1 MAIKIVRFS
10 QVVPEEPSGISKISK
25 ELIGTGDE
33 STSLNNGA
41 VHVIFIPENLP
52 RCFGLRSSI
61 GECLWSDK
69 SNFRN
74 LFAKEIY
81 KVVRHVRTPSLTIV
95 LQHKTMGGELLT
107 VQYRMSAHEMEGL
120 AGMPA
125 PEDGSDTVFDLCLD
139 ITDRMVLQL
148 IDSMSF
154 NIKPSYTSIDTTKPV
169 VPYDDAVDNFAS
181 WRNLCD
187 GTAPDRLQSAV
198 DDMKSELEVIKDQM
212 YSMAR
217 VPADCMNQDYIAA
230 KDILDGKFD
239 KYLGRDKKADKSEVR
254 GDSTALPPLRPNTD
268 DIKSEFDSM
277 RNKLRAL
284 AKRSDGGEDSMF
296 KSSKSSWI

>member
-107 VQYRMSAHEMEGL
+107 VQYRMTEHDIYDL
-120 AGMPA
+120 AGIPA
-125 PEDGSDTVFDLCLD
+125 AEDGSDRVFDMCLE

-154 NIKPSYTSIDTTKPV
+154 SIKPTTYSPIDATKTT

-181 WRNLCD
+181 WRNQCD
-187 GTAPDRLQSAV
+187 NTGPTPEQSEINNLKTVLDDIRNKMMTAA
-198 DDMKSELEVIKDQM
+198 
-212 YSMAR
+212 A
-217 VPADCMNQDYIAA
+217 VPADRMDQDYVTA
-230 KDILDGKFD
+230 KDIIDGKFD
-239 KYLGRDKKADKSEVR
+239 KYLGKDKKKDKSKTS
-254 GDSTALPPLRPNTD
+254 G
-268 DIKSEFDSM
+268 
-277 RNKLRAL
+277 
-284 AKRSDGGEDSMF
+284 DSMF
-296 KSSKSSWI
+296 QSSKTSWI